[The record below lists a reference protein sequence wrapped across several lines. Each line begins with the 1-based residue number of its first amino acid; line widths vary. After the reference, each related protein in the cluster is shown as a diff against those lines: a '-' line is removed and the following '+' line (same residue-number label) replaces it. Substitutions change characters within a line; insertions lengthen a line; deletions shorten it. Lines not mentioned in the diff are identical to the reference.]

1 MARITAKNNRRYR
14 VQFTMRRELYEI
26 YEAYLTRAAA
36 LHLLIDFGHDF
47 EEWFENQIQQV
58 GQELDRLEARQPL
71 NPPRQ

>member
-14 VQFTMRRELYEI
+14 VQFTMRRELHEI
-26 YEAYLTRAAA
+26 YGAYLTRAAA

-47 EEWFENQIQQV
+47 EEWFENQLQQV

-71 NPPRQ
+71 NSPRQ